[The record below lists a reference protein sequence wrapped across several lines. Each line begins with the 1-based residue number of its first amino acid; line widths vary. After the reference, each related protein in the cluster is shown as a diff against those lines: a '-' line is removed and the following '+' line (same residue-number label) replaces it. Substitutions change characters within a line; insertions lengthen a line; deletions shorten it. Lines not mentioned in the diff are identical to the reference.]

1 MSPIKQVAIIGIHT
15 GIGKTISSAIICEAL
30 QADYWK
36 PVQAGN
42 IEDSDSIVVASLLS
56 NSKTT
61 IHKEAH
67 ILSQPL
73 SPHIAARLDS
83 TEIIIEQIS
92 IPATDNLLVIE
103 TAGGLM
109 SPLNDTQT
117 NLDLILHFR
126 LPVILVSQNYLGSI
140 NHTLLTCEV
149 LKQHNIDVKGIL
161 FTGEETPATQD
172 YILNHTG
179 YKCLGVIPY
188 IALHKGSVI
197 QEAGRVYS
205 SLQNAL
211 K

>member
-1 MSPIKQVAIIGIHT
+1 MKQVAIVGIHT

-30 QADYWK
+30 FADYWK

-42 IEDSDSIVVASLLS
+42 IEDGDSIVVAGLLS

-67 ILSQPL
+67 VLSQPL
-73 SPHIAARLDS
+73 SPHIAARLDN
-83 TEIIIEQIS
+83 TEIVIGQLS

-117 NLDLILHFR
+117 NLDLILHFK

-149 LKQHNIDVKGIL
+149 LKKHNIDVKGIL
-161 FTGEETPATQD
+161 FNGEETPATQD
-172 YILNHTG
+172 YILNYTG
-179 YKCLGVIPY
+179 YKCIGVIPH
-188 IALHKGSVI
+188 IPLHKDTVAREAARLLTGLQSVM
-197 QEAGRVYS
+197 Q
-205 SLQNAL
+205 
-211 K
+211 